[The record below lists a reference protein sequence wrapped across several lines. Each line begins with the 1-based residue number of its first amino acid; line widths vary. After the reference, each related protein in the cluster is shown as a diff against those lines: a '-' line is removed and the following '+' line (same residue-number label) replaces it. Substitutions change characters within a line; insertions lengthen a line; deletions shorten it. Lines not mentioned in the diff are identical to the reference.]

1 MFNLKKIELVLLVV
15 LLIIPFTIP
24 LKTSFVYGDVRSE
37 TVAEPEETNDAINGW
52 FWLLMDRINKVWKID
67 MLPYWM
73 PLNQGNTKTFKYT
86 YPDRDDILGYTIAI
100 QGTEIVK
107 GVEAVK
113 ALVIESTFPLGDAIQ
128 GSYKVY
134 MPDLSE
140 GKILVKEYF
149 ESDAGGYY
157 ELFAP
162 FRNTGRYISPIP
174 GNKESFNYAIGSY
187 NGDNVLVDS
196 GVHVI
201 ERIFLG
207 FEDVTVPAG
216 TFKNCLKTSV
226 RFTNSFQKQYEF
238 REQSISVEDIFWE
251 AKGVGIVKIKTNE
264 ISYIKQLD
272 DDSVGNTV
280 FGGGIS
286 ELASA
291 TIDGIN
297 YP

>member
-1 MFNLKKIELVLLVV
+1 MFILKKNKILLLTV
-15 LLIIPFTIP
+15 LLIIPITKQW
-24 LKTSFVYGDVRSE
+24 KTSFVYGDIKSV
-37 TVAEPEETNDAINGW
+37 TIAESEETNDAINGW
-52 FWLLMDRINKVWKID
+52 FWLLMDRMNKLWKID

-86 YPDRDDILGYTIAI
+86 YPDSENILGYTIAI

-107 GVEAVK
+107 GVEAIK
-113 ALVIESTFPLGDAIQ
+113 AVVTESTFPFGDAIQ
-128 GSYKVY
+128 GSYKAY

-149 ESDAGGYY
+149 ETDAGGYY
-157 ELFAP
+157 ELFVP

-174 GNKESFNYAIGSY
+174 GNIESFNYAIGSY

-196 GVHVI
+196 GVLVI

-207 FEDVTVPAG
+207 FEDITVPAG
-216 TFKNCLKTSV
+216 TFRDCLKTSV
-226 RFTNSFQKQYEF
+226 RFTNSFQKEYEG
-238 REQSISVEDIFWE
+238 RQQAISVEDIFWE
-251 AKGVGIVKIKTNE
+251 ARGVGIVKIKTNE
-264 ISYIKQLD
+264 ISFIKKLD
-272 DDSVGNTV
+272 DDAVDNTV

-286 ELASA
+286 ELSSA
-291 TIDGIN
+291 TVDGVD